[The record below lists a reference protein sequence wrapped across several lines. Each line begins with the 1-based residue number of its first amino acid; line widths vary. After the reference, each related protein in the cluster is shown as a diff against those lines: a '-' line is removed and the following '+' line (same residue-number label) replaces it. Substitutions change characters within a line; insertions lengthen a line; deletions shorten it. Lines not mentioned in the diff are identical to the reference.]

1 MRAWSKFLSL
11 VLQTFDLRSLATCE
25 THVLTE
31 ESVSVYLLEVDT
43 DLLFFLKIF
52 WPCWVSCG
60 LLVPQPRI
68 KPMLPALETHS
79 LNHWT
84 MRKVRDLVLNEA
96 EQWWGSDC
104 CNESLTVKPKSTA
117 SALLKLRYHEG
128 RSRGERSS
136 LNLEVQGGGRH

>member
-31 ESVSVYLLEVDT
+31 ESVSVYLLEVDK

-84 MRKVRDLVLNEA
+84 MRKVRDLVL
-96 EQWWGSDC
+96 
-104 CNESLTVKPKSTA
+104 K
-117 SALLKLRYHEG
+117 
-128 RSRGERSS
+128 
-136 LNLEVQGGGRH
+136 